1 VTGSAP
7 SSALRC
13 ASRKGGRKVAWVE
26 ARRDVTREIESMG
39 YATLNPSC
47 GSDQTPCSL
56 VAKGEDGGWIG
67 SVVMFLLL
75 AMCALSAWGHEAKAA
90 GRLPTVG
97 PAPAFALTNQSGA
110 RVSLADHQ
118 GKVLAV
124 TFIYATCKD
133 TCPILTAKMATIQ
146 RKLGADFGPKVRF
159 ASITVEPE
167 IDTPAVLKA
176 YAEKYSADLA
186 GWSFLT
192 GASKEIQDVVRR
204 YGAFAKRLKAGDVD
218 HLFLT
223 SLIDRK
229 GMLRVQY
236 LGYRFD
242 PDEMERDLRAL
253 LAE

>member
-1 VTGSAP
+1 MMPKAW
-7 SSALRC
+7 C
-13 ASRKGGRKVAWVE
+13 SRA
-26 ARRDVTREIESMG
+26 I
-39 YATLNPSC
+39 
-47 GSDQTPCSL
+47 
-56 VAKGEDGGWIG
+56 
-67 SVVMFLLL
+67 LL
-75 AMCALSAWGHEAKAA
+75 ALLASCALHAWGHTSKAK

-97 PAPAFALTNQSGA
+97 AAPEFRLTDQSGNGVA
-110 RVSLADHQ
+110 LADLR

-133 TCPILTAKMATIQ
+133 TCPVLTAKMAMIQ
-146 RKLGADFGPKVRF
+146 RKLGADFGARARF

-176 YAEKYSADLA
+176 YANAHGADLA

-192 GASKEIQDVVRR
+192 GASAEIQSVVQR
-204 YGAFAKRLKAGDVD
+204 YGAFARRVKPGDVD

-242 PDEMERDLRAL
+242 PDEMLRDLQSLMR
-253 LAE
+253 E

>member
-1 VTGSAP
+1 MLVLLA
-7 SSALRC
+7 AC
-13 ASRKGGRKVAWVE
+13 
-26 ARRDVTREIESMG
+26 
-39 YATLNPSC
+39 TLNAWAH
-47 GSDQTPCSL
+47 Q
-56 VAKGEDGGWIG
+56 AK
-67 SVVMFLLL
+67 SV
-75 AMCALSAWGHEAKAA
+75 

-97 PAPAFALTNQSGA
+97 PAPAFTLTDQTGK
-110 RVSLADHQ
+110 RVALADHK
-118 GKVLAV
+118 GKVIAV

-167 IDTPAVLKA
+167 IDTPAVLGA
-176 YAEKYSADLA
+176 YAEKYGANVA

-192 GASKEIQDVVRR
+192 GQSAEIQDVVRR
-204 YGAFAKRLKAGDVD
+204 YGAFAKRNKAGDVD

-242 PDEMERDLRAL
+242 PAEMERDLRAL
-253 LAE
+253 LSE

>member
-1 VTGSAP
+1 MRMDNDSGS
-7 SSALRC
+7 
-13 ASRKGGRKVAWVE
+13 
-26 ARRDVTREIESMG
+26 G
-39 YATLNPSC
+39 YAGVMALPRTMRFV
-47 GSDQTPCSL
+47 
-56 VAKGEDGGWIG
+56 VA
-67 SVVMFLLL
+67 VLL
-75 AMCALSAWGHEAKAA
+75 AACALHAWGHASKAK

-97 PAPAFALTNQSGA
+97 AAPEFALINQSGN
-110 RVSLADHQ
+110 RVALADLR

-133 TCPILTAKMATIQ
+133 TCPVLTAKMAVIQ
-146 RKLGADFGPKVRF
+146 RKLGADFGPRVRF

-176 YAEKYSADLA
+176 YADRFDADHS

-192 GASKEIQDVVRR
+192 GTSREIQDVVRR
-204 YGAFAKRLKAGDVD
+204 YGAFAKRLKPGDVD

-242 PDEMERDLRAL
+242 PDEMLRDLRAL
-253 LAE
+253 LRE

>member
-1 VTGSAP
+1 MP
-7 SSALRC
+7 ALLF
-13 ASRKGGRKVAWVE
+13 AV
-26 ARRDVTREIESMG
+26 
-39 YATLNPSC
+39 
-47 GSDQTPCSL
+47 
-56 VAKGEDGGWIG
+56 
-67 SVVMFLLL
+67 L
-75 AMCALSAWGHEAKAA
+75 AACALHAWGHGSTAK

-97 PAPAFALTNQSGA
+97 PAPEFALTNQSGN
-110 RVSLADHQ
+110 RVALADLQ

-133 TCPILTAKMATIQ
+133 TCPIITAKMAMIQ
-146 RKLGADFGPKVRF
+146 RKLGADFGARVGF

-167 IDTPAVLKA
+167 VDTPAVLKA
-176 YAEKYSADLA
+176 YADAHGADLA

-192 GASKEIQDVVRR
+192 GASAEIQDVVRR
-204 YGAFAKRLKAGDVD
+204 YGAFARRLKPGDVD

-242 PDEMERDLRAL
+242 PDEMLRDLRAL
-253 LAE
+253 LRD